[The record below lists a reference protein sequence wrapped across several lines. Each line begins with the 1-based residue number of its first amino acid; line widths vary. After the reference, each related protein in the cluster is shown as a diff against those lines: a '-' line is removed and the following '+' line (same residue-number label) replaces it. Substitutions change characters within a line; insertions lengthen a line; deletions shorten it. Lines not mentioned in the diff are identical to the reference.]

1 MSENYPE
8 AAKRHLEDSKVLLDA
23 ERWDD
28 SAYLA
33 GYVVECSIKAC
44 ITTPAPPP
52 GINVREIG
60 HNNRAL
66 AAQLALMASS
76 KKPGYRRSVSG
87 IQIHSISKMLLNGF
101 PWKETLRYEPSC
113 YITSAEAKE
122 WWTLASRVF
131 SGLAKDLCVGD

>member
-8 AAKRHLEDSKVLLDA
+8 AAKRHLGDSKVLLDA

-44 ITTPAPPP
+44 ITNPAPPS
-52 GINVREIG
+52 GIHVREIG
-60 HNNRAL
+60 HNNHEL
-66 AAQLALMASS
+66 AARLALMASS
-76 KKPGYRRSVSG
+76 KKAGFRRSVSG
-87 IQIHSISKMLLNGF
+87 VQIHGISKMLLNGF

-122 WWTLASRVF
+122 WWNLANRVF